1 MSSSPRKRR
10 QQKLDPAKLPI
21 AEVIWIDAEEIGD
34 VGWNDLTYL
43 KKKAKDP
50 CPTMRSIGYV
60 LHHSKSHI
68 SLLSSIGPVECG
80 SLEKIPAEFL
90 REVTY
95 LRGSEKN

>member
-1 MSSSPRKRR
+1 MSSTPRKRR
-10 QQKLDPAKLPI
+10 RKLKPADLPI

-34 VGWNDLTYL
+34 IGWNDLTEL
-43 KKKAKDP
+43 QKKADEP

-60 LHHSKSHI
+60 IHHSPSHI

-95 LRGSEKN
+95 LRGSKKF